1 MCLTTGREE
10 RRKGQRK
17 GRMKGLL
24 PGSSRSKTEAELLNH
39 WEKEPKVPA
48 SRLLSPDPPTRTAP
62 WGDHQSKVLK
72 PLNRTTSQFSL
83 RQFQKPRVQSHSQ
96 KSPAE
101 KPSWPLKAE
110 SVHTHHHGPWDCP
123 QCSPSV
129 SVQAHRAP
137 PWPPVLSYSSQRS
150 LEPLCAAY
158 FILVCG
164 VRAVCSPAAPA
175 QKAVSSPTLLMGE
188 ALYLCHCHL
197 HKVPNSP
204 TSSVLGA

>member
-10 RRKGQRK
+10 RRKGP
-17 GRMKGLL
+17 MKGLL
-24 PGSSRSKTEAELLNH
+24 PGSSRSKTEEELLNQ

-48 SRLLSPDPPTRTAP
+48 SRLLSPDTPTRTAP
-62 WGDHQSKVLK
+62 RGDHQSKGLK

-83 RQFQKPRVQSHSQ
+83 RQFQKPRVKSHSQ

-110 SVHTHHHGPWDCP
+110 SVHTHHHGPWDRP

-129 SVQAHRAP
+129 SVQAYRAP
-137 PWPPVLSYSSQRS
+137 PAPCTQSYSSRRS
-150 LEPLCAAY
+150 LEPLCVAY
-158 FILVCG
+158 FILVCE
-164 VRAVCSPAAPA
+164 VRAVCAPDTPA
-175 QKAVSSPTLLMGE
+175 QKAVSTPTLVMGE

-197 HKVPNSP
+197 QKVPDSP
-204 TSSVLGA
+204 TLSVLGA